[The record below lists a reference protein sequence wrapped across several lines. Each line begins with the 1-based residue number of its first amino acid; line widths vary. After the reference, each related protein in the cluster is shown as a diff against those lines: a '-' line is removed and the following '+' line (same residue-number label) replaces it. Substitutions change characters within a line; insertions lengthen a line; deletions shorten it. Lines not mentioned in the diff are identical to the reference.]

1 MKGTEKQIAWA
12 QEIKA
17 AYKHNAELIKNYPGM
32 NQMNITFIEKVEEYL
47 DSLESAGA
55 VIDNFKTITKT
66 DDVAE
71 ALKRIGSLRM
81 FSDGVKKIA
90 QSMR

>member
-32 NQMNITFIEKVEEYL
+32 NPMNITFVEKVEAFL
-47 DSLESAGA
+47 DSLEDAGA
-55 VIDNFKTITKT
+55 VIDNFKTIQKT
-66 DDVAE
+66 DNVAE
-71 ALKRIGSLRM
+71 AFKRIASLRM